1 MKVHTDIKEYK
12 KQKNTVVTVGTFD
25 GLHRGHLKILDTMK
39 SIAGKINGTSVMVT
53 FNPHPRKVIS
63 KDYNLKMLTTPEE
76 KIALLNDAGIDHLLV
91 VKFTEEFSQLTSD
104 EFIKQI
110 IVDTIGAAHMVVG
123 HDHKFGRDRLGDE
136 NKLREVGRLYN
147 FDVTSVPAER
157 INDEIISST
166 KIRNSLF
173 EGDIEKA
180 NLFLGRN
187 YSMSG
192 SVVKGSQRGRT
203 LGFPTA
209 NIQPDSP
216 DKAIAKRGVYAV
228 ACRCEG
234 EQLFGIMN
242 IGLRPTFGGTPVLVI
257 EVHLLNFNRDIYG
270 KKIYVEFMKR
280 LRDEKK
286 FETKE
291 ELIHQIE
298 IDKQKAMQMF
308 EAEMQNIN
316 SAGGSALRN

>member
-1 MKVHTDIKEYK
+1 MKVHTEIKEYI

-53 FNPHPRKVIS
+53 FDPHPRKIIS

-76 KIALLNDAGIDHLLV
+76 KIALLNDTGIDHLLV
-91 VKFTEEFSQLTSD
+91 IKFTEEFSQLTSD

-136 NKLREVGRLYN
+136 NKLREVGKQYN

-192 SVVKGSQRGRT
+192 TVVKGAQRGRT

-209 NIQPDSP
+209 NIQPESP
-216 DKAIAKRGVYAV
+216 DKAIVKRGVYAV
-228 ACRCEG
+228 SCRCES
-234 EQLFGIMN
+234 EQHFGVMN

-270 KKIYVEFMKR
+270 EKIYIEFMKR

-291 ELIHQIE
+291 ELINQIE
-298 IDKQKAMQMF
+298 IDKQKALQMF

-316 SAGGSALRN
+316 SAGRSALSN